1 MNVQTDIL
9 DDPIV
14 PEILRTRLEAIG
26 QEAGAAVEQTAIS
39 PIVTESKDYSVTIL
53 DADGSVL
60 SGSSAMEIQFGV
72 AMHCV
77 RTTIEVHGES
87 IADGDLFI
95 ANDPHSG
102 GGVHPQDV
110 VIQKPVF
117 LKGRRVAWVALTAH
131 MMDMG
136 GMVPG
141 SSAVKAT
148 ECYQEALRLPPVRL
162 IRRHEEVKDIWNL
175 IATNIRSADYVEMDI
190 RSLVIGGTVAARK
203 IEELV
208 GEMGLSD
215 FRSASRTLLGR
226 ALAVL
231 RERIGEIEDGFY
243 ASMARVEYQG
253 GLLNIPCS
261 LTVAGDRLIYDFS
274 EAPPQVPH
282 FFNSKAYI
290 LRAIIGPRMR
300 ELVAP
305 GLPINQALY
314 DVIEIVTKPGT
325 LVDSVMP
332 APIAAAHMDAAMAVD
347 GAAWQCLQLAIHASP
362 GAAGRRMLTAPAPAA
377 YGVGRWN
384 YLDNGGQRRVY
395 TVLDGAM
402 CGSSAGHDRSG
413 IDLKTSM
420 TGTGSKMELAD
431 VEVLE
436 AAYPILFRDRGV
448 TGGKHGYGRHRSGAG
463 CCEAFQPHLVDSIT
477 GNLTGTKA
485 WFPAAGAAGGHPGAT
500 IRYRLARADGSVQK
514 LDIKAVGV
522 TLEPGDHFELHC
534 ASGGGFGDP
543 LDRDAEDV
551 SNDLKSGRIDATIA
565 DDIYGVAFSADGEVD
580 RDATAELRDLIRSD
594 RLKRA
599 RPAQNPAAVNDLSAI
614 TSQPAAPLY
623 PGVIQHGD
631 IAVAEK
637 SGAPLAVSPGNWLD
651 GCPIL
656 DTLLDE
662 RGGGLVMRAHLDP
675 LSGRILFADVLF
687 ADEGP
692 SMEVRPQRWASKRN
706 SDQGGDSPPIREWSE
721 GNGQRAQE

>member
-1 MNVQTDIL
+1 MNVHTKLL

-53 DADGSVL
+53 DAEGNVL
-60 SGSSAMEIQFGV
+60 SGASAMEIQFGIG
-72 AMHCV
+72 MHCV
-77 RTTIEVHGES
+77 RATIAAHGES
-87 IADGDLFI
+87 IADGDVFI

-117 LKGRRVAWVALTAH
+117 SDGQRVAWVTLTAH

-141 SSAVKAT
+141 SSAVAAT

-175 IATNIRSADYVEMDI
+175 IAVNIRSADYVEMDI

-208 GEMGLSD
+208 GEMGVSE
-215 FRSASRTLLGR
+215 FRAACRTLLAR
-226 ALAVL
+226 STAAL
-231 RERIGEIEDGFY
+231 RERISELADGYY
-243 ASMARVEYQG
+243 ASVARVEYRDS
-253 GLLNIPCS
+253 LLKVPCS
-261 LTVAGDRLIYDFS
+261 LTVEGERLIYDFS
-274 EAPPQVPH
+274 QAPPQVPH
-282 FFNSKAYI
+282 FFNSKVYI
-290 LRAIIGPRMR
+290 LRAVIATRMR
-300 ELVAP
+300 ELIAP
-305 GLPINQALY
+305 GLPINQAIY
-314 DVIEIVTKPGT
+314 DAIEIATKPGT

-347 GAAWQCLQLAIHASP
+347 GAAWQCLQLAINASP
-362 GAAGRRMLTAPAPAA
+362 NAEGRRLLTAPSPAA

-384 YLDNGGQRRVY
+384 YLDHTGQRRVY
-395 TVLDGAM
+395 TVLDGSM
-402 CGSSAGHDRSG
+402 CGSSAGHDRDG
-413 IDLKTSM
+413 IDLKSSM

-436 AAYPILFRDRGV
+436 AAYPVLFRNRGV
-448 TGGKHGYGRHRSGAG
+448 TEGAHGYGRHRSGAG

-485 WFPAAGAAGGHPGAT
+485 WFPAAGAAGGLPGVT
-500 IRYRLARADGSVQK
+500 IRYRLARADGAVEP

-543 LDRDAEDV
+543 LDREAEAVLD
-551 SNDLKSGRIDATIA
+551 DLRSERIDADIA
-565 DDIYGVAFSADGEVD
+565 RDVYGLALTSGGEVD
-580 RDATAELRDLIRSD
+580 SEATDEAREAIRRD
-594 RLKRA
+594 RLKQASPARA
-599 RPAQNPAAVNDLSAI
+599 PAAINDLSSIGDA
-614 TSQPAAPLY
+614 PAAPLY
-623 PGVIQHGD
+623 PGVIQRG
-631 IAVAEK
+631 AFALAEQ
-637 SGAPLAVSPGNWLD
+637 SGAVLAVSPGNWLD
-651 GCPIL
+651 GCPVL

-662 RGGGLVMRAHLDP
+662 RAGRLVVRSHLDP
-675 LSGRILFADVLF
+675 LTGRILFADVLF
-687 ADEGP
+687 EDEEPG
-692 SMEVRPQRWASKRN
+692 MEIRPKRWAEAAKT
-706 SDQGGDSPPIREWSE
+706 D
-721 GNGQRAQE
+721 

>member
-1 MNVQTDIL
+1 MNVHEAIL

-53 DADGSVL
+53 DADGAVL

-77 RTTIEVHGES
+77 RTTVEVHGES

-117 LKGRRVAWVALTAH
+117 AEGRRVGWVALTAH

-141 SSAVKAT
+141 SSAVAAT

-162 IRRHEEVKDIWNL
+162 IRRGEEVGDIWKL

-190 RSLVIGGTVAARK
+190 RSLVIGATVAARK

-208 GEMGLSD
+208 GDMGYSQ
-215 FRSASRTLLGR
+215 FRAASRTLVGR
-226 ALAVL
+226 ATAVL
-231 RERIGEIEDGFY
+231 RERIGELADGY
-243 ASMARVEYQG
+243 YSNVARVEYEN
-253 GLLNIPCS
+253 GLLAIPCS
-261 LTVAGDRLIYDFS
+261 LTIEGDRLIYDFS

-290 LRAIIGPRMR
+290 LRAVIAPRMKGF
-300 ELVAP
+300 LAP
-305 GLPINQALY
+305 GLPINQAIY
-314 DVIEIVTKPGT
+314 DVIEIVTTPGT

-362 GAAGRRMLTAPAPAA
+362 EAAGRELLTAPAPAA

-384 YLDNGGQRRVY
+384 YLDYGGQRRVY
-395 TVLDGAM
+395 TVLDGSM
-402 CGSSAGHDRSG
+402 CGSSAGHDRDG
-413 IDLKTSM
+413 IDLKSSM
-420 TGTGSKMELAD
+420 TGNGSKMELAD

-436 AAYPILFRDRGV
+436 AAYPVLFRNRGV
-448 TGGKHGYGRHRSGAG
+448 TEGAHGYGKYRSGAG
-463 CCEAFQPHLVDSIT
+463 CCEAFQPHLVDAIT

-485 WFPAAGAAGGHPGAT
+485 WFPAAGAAGGLPGVP
-500 IRYRLARADGSVQK
+500 IRYRLARADGSAEP

-543 LDRDAEDV
+543 LDREAEAVLD
-551 SNDLKSGRIDATIA
+551 DLQAGRIDAQIA
-565 DDIYGVAFSADGEVD
+565 RDVYGLVLSGESAIDEEATKASRD
-580 RDATAELRDLIRSD
+580 ALRSERLKQAQPARRPASANDHSAIDATAGR
-594 RLKRA
+594 
-599 RPAQNPAAVNDLSAI
+599 
-614 TSQPAAPLY
+614 PLY
-623 PGVIQHGD
+623 PGVVQHGRL
-631 IAVAEK
+631 AVAEA
-637 SGAPLAVSPGNWLD
+637 SGALLAVAPQNWLD
-651 GCPIL
+651 GCPTL
-656 DTLLDE
+656 DRLLDSPAGE
-662 RGGGLVMRAHLDP
+662 LVVRSHVDP
-675 LSGRILFADVLF
+675 LTGRILFADVQF

-692 SMEVRPQRWASKRN
+692 GMEVRPLRWVEA
-706 SDQGGDSPPIREWSE
+706 GEE
-721 GNGQRAQE
+721 

>member
-1 MNVQTDIL
+1 MNVQQSLL

-53 DADGSVL
+53 DADGAVL
-60 SGSSAMEIQFGV
+60 SGASAMEIQYGV
-72 AMHCV
+72 VMHCV
-77 RTTIEVHGES
+77 RTTIAVHGTS
-87 IADGDLFI
+87 IADGDVFI

-117 LKGRRVAWVALTAH
+117 SGGKRVAWVALTAH

-141 SSAVKAT
+141 SSAVAAT

-162 IRRHEEVKDIWNL
+162 IRRHEEVGDIWKL

-203 IEELV
+203 LEELV
-208 GEMGLSD
+208 GDMGLAG
-215 FRSASRTLLGR
+215 FRSASRSLLHR
-226 ALAVL
+226 AMAVL
-231 RERIGEIEDGFY
+231 RSRIGELADGYY
-243 ASMARVEYQG
+243 ASVARVEYGNQ
-253 GLLNIPCS
+253 LLAIPCS
-261 LTVAGDRLIYDFS
+261 LTVEGDRLIYDFS

-290 LRAIIGPRMR
+290 LRAIIAPRMKG
-300 ELVAP
+300 LVAP
-305 GLPINQALY
+305 GLPINQAIY

-362 GAAGRRMLTAPAPAA
+362 GAAGRDLLTAPAPAA

-384 YLDNGGQRRVY
+384 YLDYTSQRRVY
-395 TVLDGAM
+395 TVLDGSM
-402 CGSSAGHDRSG
+402 CGSSAGYDRDG
-413 IDLKTSM
+413 IDLKSSM
-420 TGTGSKMELAD
+420 TGNGSKMELAD

-436 AAYPILFRDRGV
+436 AAYPVLFRDRGV
-448 TGGKHGYGRHRSGAG
+448 TQGAHGYGRFRSGAG
-463 CCEAFQPHLVDSIT
+463 CREAFQPHLVDAIS

-485 WFPAAGAAGGHPGAT
+485 WFPAAGSAGGLPGVP
-500 IRYRLARADGSVQK
+500 IRYRLARADGSIEP

-543 LDRDAEDV
+543 LDRETQAVLGDLRSGLIDGDIARDV
-551 SNDLKSGRIDATIA
+551 YGLALSAT
-565 DDIYGVAFSADGEVD
+565 GEVD
-580 RDATAELRDLIRSD
+580 RDATQALREAMRSA
-594 RLKRA
+594 RLGNA
-599 RPAQNPAAVNDLSAI
+599 RPARVPAAANDLSAI
-614 TSQPAAPLY
+614 GDVPPMPLY
-623 PGVIQHGD
+623 PGVVQHGAM
-631 IAVAEK
+631 AVAEE
-637 SGAPLAVSPGNWLD
+637 SGALLAIAPGNWLD
-651 GCPIL
+651 GCPVL
-656 DTLLDE
+656 DRVIDE
-662 RGGGLVMRAHLDP
+662 RAGQLVTRSYLDP
-675 LSGRILFADVLF
+675 LTGCILFADVQF
-687 ADEGP
+687 AGEGP
-692 SMEVRPQRWASKRN
+692 GMEIRPRRWADAAEER
-706 SDQGGDSPPIREWSE
+706 
-721 GNGQRAQE
+721 

>member
-1 MNVQTDIL
+1 MNAHAKLL

-53 DADGSVL
+53 DADGAVL

-77 RTTIEVHGES
+77 RTTIAAHGES
-87 IADGDLFI
+87 IADGDVFI

-117 LKGRRVAWVALTAH
+117 VDGRMVAWVALTAH

-141 SSAVKAT
+141 SSAVAAT

-162 IRRHEEVKDIWNL
+162 IRRHEEVKDIWN
-175 IATNIRSADYVEMDI
+175 IIGINIRSADYVEMDI

-203 IEELV
+203 LEELV

-215 FRSASRTLLGR
+215 FRAASRTLLSR
-226 ALAVL
+226 AMAVL
-231 RERIGEIEDGFY
+231 RERIGEIEDGY
-243 ASMARVEYQG
+243 YSNIARVEYQG

-261 LTVAGDRLIYDFS
+261 LTVEGDRLIYDFS
-274 EAPPQVPH
+274 QAPPQVPH

-290 LRAIIGPRMR
+290 LRAVIAPRMR

-305 GLPINQALY
+305 GLPINQSLY

-325 LVDSVMP
+325 LVDSIMP

-362 GAAGRRMLTAPAPAA
+362 GAAGRRLLTAPAPAA

-384 YLDNGGQRRVY
+384 YLDHGGQRRVY
-395 TVLDGAM
+395 TVLDGSM
-402 CGSSAGHDRSG
+402 CGSSAGHDRDG
-413 IDLKTSM
+413 IDLKSSM

-436 AAYPILFRDRGV
+436 STYPILFRDRGV
-448 TGGKHGYGRHRSGAG
+448 TAGAHGYGRRRSGAG
-463 CCEAFQPHLVDSIT
+463 CYEAFQPHLVDSIT

-485 WFPAAGAAGGHPGAT
+485 WFPAAGAAGGLPGAT
-500 IRYRLARADGSVQK
+500 IRYRLARADGSVEP

-522 TLEPGDHFELHC
+522 TLEPGEYFELHC

-543 LDRDAEDV
+543 LDRDADDV
-551 SNDLKSGRIDATIA
+551 FDDLQAGRIDQGIA
-565 DDIYGVAFSADGEVD
+565 RDVYGVAFSSDGEID
-580 RDATAELRDLIRSD
+580 REATATQRDAMRRD

-599 RPAQNPAAVNDLSAI
+599 VPAKRPAAANDLLAIEQETPAA
-614 TSQPAAPLY
+614 LY
-623 PGVIQHGD
+623 PGVVQHGNL
-631 IAVAEK
+631 AVAEQ
-637 SGAPLAVSPGNWLD
+637 SGALLAVSPDNWLD
-651 GCPIL
+651 GCPAL
-656 DTLLDE
+656 DTVIDE
-662 RGGGLVMRAHLDP
+662 RGSGLVMRAHLDP
-675 LSGRILFADVLF
+675 LAGRILFADVLF
-687 ADEGP
+687 CDEAP
-692 SMEVRPQRWASKRN
+692 SMEIRPQRWADAAKADPPVGKR
-706 SDQGGDSPPIREWSE
+706 SE
-721 GNGQRAQE
+721 SHG

>member
-1 MNVQTDIL
+1 MNVHTPLL

-53 DADGSVL
+53 DADGAVL
-60 SGSSAMEIQFGV
+60 SGVSAMEIQFGV

-77 RTTIEVHGES
+77 RTTIEVHGDS
-87 IADGDLFI
+87 IAEGDLFI

-117 LKGRRVAWVALTAH
+117 AGGKRVAWVALTAH

-141 SSAVKAT
+141 SSAVAAT

-162 IRRHEEVKDIWNL
+162 IRRHEEVSDIWKL

-190 RSLVIGGTVAARK
+190 RSLVIGATVAARK
-203 IEELV
+203 IEEMV

-215 FRSASRTLLGR
+215 FRAASRTLIGR
-226 ALAVL
+226 ATAVL
-231 RERIGEIEDGFY
+231 RERIGDLADGYY
-243 ASMARVEYQG
+243 ASLARVEYEE
-253 GLLNIPCS
+253 GLLAIPCS
-261 LTVAGDRLIYDFS
+261 LTVEGDRLIYDFS

-290 LRAIIGPRMR
+290 LRAIIAPRMKGF
-300 ELVAP
+300 LAP
-305 GLPINQALY
+305 GLPINQAIY

-362 GAAGRRMLTAPAPAA
+362 EAGGRELLTAPAPAA

-384 YLDNGGQRRVY
+384 YLDHRGQRRVY
-395 TVLDGAM
+395 TVLDGSM
-402 CGSSAGHDRSG
+402 CGSSAGHDRDG
-413 IDLKTSM
+413 IDLKSSM
-420 TGTGSKMELAD
+420 TGNGSKMELAD

-436 AAYPILFRDRGV
+436 AAYPVLFRDRGV
-448 TGGKHGYGRHRSGAG
+448 TQGAHGYGQYRSGAG
-463 CCEAFQPHLVDSIT
+463 CSEAFQPHLVDEIT

-485 WFPAAGAAGGHPGAT
+485 WFPAAGSAGGLPGVP
-500 IRYRLARADGSVQK
+500 IRYRLARADGSVEP

-522 TLEPGDHFELHC
+522 TLAPGDHFELHC

-543 LDRDAEDV
+543 LDRDREAVLD
-551 SNDLKSGRIDATIA
+551 DLRAGRID
-565 DDIYGVAFSADGEVD
+565 DDIAREIYGLALSEGGEID
-580 RDATAELRDLIRSD
+580 ADATEALRERIRRE
-594 RLKRA
+594 RLKLA
-599 RPAQNPAAVNDLSAI
+599 NPARCTPSANDLSAI
-614 TSQPAAPLY
+614 DARPAQPLY
-623 PGVIQHGD
+623 PGVVQHGD
-631 IAVAEK
+631 LAVAEQ
-637 SGAPLAVSPGNWLD
+637 SGALLAVAPGNWLD
-651 GCPIL
+651 GCPVL

-662 RGGGLVMRAHLDP
+662 RAGQLVVRRYLDP
-675 LSGRILFADVLF
+675 LTGRILFADVQF

-692 SMEVRPQRWASKRN
+692 GMEIRPRRWA
-706 SDQGGDSPPIREWSE
+706 DAGEE
-721 GNGQRAQE
+721 

>member
-1 MNVQTDIL
+1 MNVHADIL

-53 DADGSVL
+53 DADGAVL

-77 RTTIEVHGES
+77 RTTISVHGNS

-117 LKGRRVAWVALTAH
+117 SGGRRVGWVALTAH

-141 SSAVKAT
+141 SSAVAAT

-162 IRRHEEVKDIWNL
+162 IRRGEEVADIWKL

-190 RSLVIGGTVAARK
+190 RSLVIGANVAARK

-208 GEMGLSD
+208 ADMGLSE
-215 FRSASRTLLGR
+215 FRAASRTLISR
-226 ALAVL
+226 AAAVL
-231 RERIGEIEDGFY
+231 RQRIGELADGY
-243 ASMARVEYQG
+243 YSSIARVEYEN
-253 GLLNIPCS
+253 GLLRIPCS
-261 LTVAGDRLIYDFS
+261 LTVEADRLIYDFS

-290 LRAIIGPRMR
+290 LRAIIAPRMKGY
-300 ELVAP
+300 VAP
-305 GLPINQALY
+305 GLPINQAIY

-362 GAAGRRMLTAPAPAA
+362 EAPGRRLLTAPAPAA

-384 YLDNGGQRRVY
+384 YLDYGGQRRVY
-395 TVLDGAM
+395 TVLDGSM
-402 CGSSAGHDRSG
+402 CGSSAGRDRDG
-413 IDLKTSM
+413 IDLKSSM
-420 TGTGSKMELAD
+420 TGNGSKMELAD

-436 AAYPILFRDRGV
+436 AAYPVLFRNRGV
-448 TGGKHGYGRHRSGAG
+448 TEGQHGYGRFRSGAG

-485 WFPAAGAAGGHPGAT
+485 WFPAAGAAGGLPGVP
-500 IRYRLARADGSVQK
+500 IRYRLARSDGSMEP

-543 LDRDAEDV
+543 LDREAEAVLD
-551 SNDLKSGRIDATIA
+551 DLQCGRIDG
-565 DDIYGVAFSADGEVD
+565 DITREVYGLALTADGEVD
-580 RDATAELRDLIRSD
+580 KEATGTLRDTIRAARLRDAAP
-594 RLKRA
+594 A
-599 RPAQNPAAVNDLSAI
+599 RRPPAANDLSSMDG
-614 TSQPAAPLY
+614 TSAQPLY
-623 PGVIQHGD
+623 PGVVQRGGM
-631 IAVAEK
+631 AVAEE
-637 SGAPLAVSPGNWLD
+637 SGGLLAVAPGNWLD
-651 GCPIL
+651 GCPTH

-662 RGGGLVMRAHLDP
+662 RAGQLVVRSYLDP
-675 LSGRILFADVLF
+675 LTGRILFADVQF

-692 SMEVRPQRWASKRN
+692 GMEIRPRRWAES
-706 SDQGGDSPPIREWSE
+706 GEE
-721 GNGQRAQE
+721 